1 MKLKKLLPKIRT
13 LIISVDNCFLEVTT
27 ELLNEALK
35 HASIFSALEILKYH
49 FKFVPAKTE

>member
-1 MKLKKLLPKIRT
+1 MISLSKLKKTLKVLAKHETKKLLPKIRT

-35 HASIFSALEILKYH
+35 HA
-49 FKFVPAKTE
+49 